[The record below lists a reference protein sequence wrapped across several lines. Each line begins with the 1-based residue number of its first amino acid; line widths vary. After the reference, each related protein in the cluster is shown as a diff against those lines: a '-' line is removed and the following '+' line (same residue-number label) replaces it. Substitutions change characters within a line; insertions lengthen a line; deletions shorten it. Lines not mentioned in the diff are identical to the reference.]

1 MDSDPGCQKHLDPV
15 DTHPEHWSSDK
26 IQYELANLASCVAV
40 ELKNRLLHVGRRQL
54 HPTQLSCHPTQTF
67 SLKSQYKF
75 SMVKQNK
82 QTQK

>member
-1 MDSDPGCQKHLDPV
+1 VDPV
-15 DTHPEHWSSDK
+15 DPDSEHWSSDK
-26 IQYELANLASCVAV
+26 IQHELANLAACVAV
-40 ELKNRLLHVGRRQL
+40 ELKDRLLNVGRRQL